1 MAEAVLP
8 TLDQPVVSFEKRR
21 PVFPFANM
29 RITLNSAVL
38 LDWHDVN
45 LQTVQERVFMRGCSS
60 KDSFLKG
67 KKGKYDRPFLTPVY
81 LFAYLNC
88 HKRLIFRLISKFSA
102 GWL

>member
-60 KDSFLKG
+60 KHSFPPHWWDLKSKAPRDSRVSESSRE
-67 KKGKYDRPFLTPVY
+67 KKGNTIG
-81 LFAYLNC
+81 LF
-88 HKRLIFRLISKFSA
+88 
-102 GWL
+102 